1 MSNECE
7 TTVMAV
13 AGERNA
19 GRGALN
25 TGLRNVIIR
34 NNGYKTIS
42 GGGRDYIFVLRGK
55 TEHRKED
62 TEHRTE
68 AVNFSNPR

>member
-13 AGERNA
+13 ARERNA
-19 GRGALN
+19 GRGTLN

-34 NNGYKTIS
+34 NNGYNQDNL
-42 GGGRDYIFVLRGK
+42 GGEETRYLYSA
-55 TEHRKED
+55 ERKE
-62 TEHRTE
+62 
-68 AVNFSNPR
+68 